1 MLQDNRLRGQDSH
14 GEDDEIDVFA
24 LLGSL
29 WRGRWTL
36 LFCAVLMG
44 VIGGY
49 YAMRVAVPMYTAS
62 TSLALELRSEPIVDI
77 EALVG
82 GASTEDAA
90 MNTEVE
96 VIRSRGLLVQLVREM
111 DLTEDPEFNAALRT
125 EPVFSIGAV
134 IGSVRDMLPDFDFFQ
149 SDAVTAEPNASS
161 AERDTLN
168 RTVGAVRR
176 AISANVQRDTYI
188 FNINVTTTSADKSQ
202 EIANTLADIY
212 ILDQIDQKFSATENA
227 VTWLSE
233 RVAELEVELN
243 NREAELKS
251 IRTEIDLVSIE
262 ALEAL
267 NRQLIDTR
275 ERLGAAEADLS
286 ISQARSN
293 RIEELRSAGNID
305 ELAEFLNSGSLS
317 ALLSGNGNPS
327 QAELDARIN
336 PVVVRLQADIS
347 RQEQQVAALR
357 SSVDRLEQQVSS
369 QSDDL
374 VRLQQAEREV
384 QATRT
389 LYETFLTR
397 LKEATVQRGLQQADS
412 RVLSEAI
419 PGRYVSPQKSR
430 IVLVSVMLG
439 LALGAALVFM
449 RQFMNKGYR
458 TADDLEA
465 GTALPVFGQIPKMP
479 IKRRSHLITYLN
491 DKPASA
497 AAEAVRNLRT
507 SILLASPN
515 QAPQVIMSTSSLP
528 GEGKTT
534 QAICLAHNFA
544 GLNKKVLLIEGDVRR
559 RTLNEYFK
567 VESNKPGIVTA
578 LGRES
583 GDISDLVVRDPRMN
597 VDVLLGEKSTLNAA
611 DLFSTGKFD
620 EFLDRMRDA
629 YDFIIVDTPPVLIVP
644 EARVIGQS
652 VDAIIFSVA
661 WDRTS
666 RLQLKESLRQL
677 DRAKLDVA
685 GLVLA
690 QIDPAG
696 MKRYGYGGKYGTYS
710 TYSSSYYDQ

>member
-305 ELAEFLNSGSLS
+305 ELAEFLNSGS
-317 ALLSGNGNPS
+317 
-327 QAELDARIN
+327 
-336 PVVVRLQADIS
+336 
-347 RQEQQVAALR
+347 
-357 SSVDRLEQQVSS
+357 
-369 QSDDL
+369 
-374 VRLQQAEREV
+374 
-384 QATRT
+384 
-389 LYETFLTR
+389 
-397 LKEATVQRGLQQADS
+397 
-412 RVLSEAI
+412 
-419 PGRYVSPQKSR
+419 
-430 IVLVSVMLG
+430 
-439 LALGAALVFM
+439 
-449 RQFMNKGYR
+449 
-458 TADDLEA
+458 
-465 GTALPVFGQIPKMP
+465 
-479 IKRRSHLITYLN
+479 
-491 DKPASA
+491 
-497 AAEAVRNLRT
+497 
-507 SILLASPN
+507 
-515 QAPQVIMSTSSLP
+515 
-528 GEGKTT
+528 
-534 QAICLAHNFA
+534 
-544 GLNKKVLLIEGDVRR
+544 
-559 RTLNEYFK
+559 
-567 VESNKPGIVTA
+567 
-578 LGRES
+578 
-583 GDISDLVVRDPRMN
+583 
-597 VDVLLGEKSTLNAA
+597 
-611 DLFSTGKFD
+611 
-620 EFLDRMRDA
+620 
-629 YDFIIVDTPPVLIVP
+629 
-644 EARVIGQS
+644 
-652 VDAIIFSVA
+652 
-661 WDRTS
+661 
-666 RLQLKESLRQL
+666 
-677 DRAKLDVA
+677 
-685 GLVLA
+685 
-690 QIDPAG
+690 
-696 MKRYGYGGKYGTYS
+696 
-710 TYSSSYYDQ
+710 